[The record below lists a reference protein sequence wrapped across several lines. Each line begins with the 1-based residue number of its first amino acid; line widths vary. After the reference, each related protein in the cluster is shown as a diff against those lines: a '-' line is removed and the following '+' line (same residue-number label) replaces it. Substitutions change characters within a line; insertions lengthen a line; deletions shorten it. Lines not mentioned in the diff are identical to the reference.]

1 MSLATD
7 AASWRLFLGSSS
19 RTEAGSDLRRIA
31 QRLDDAHDVLDY
43 VIRLVNGCPDAEIEE
58 DLRFS
63 RKSVADVIHR
73 LQMLV
78 LELRL
83 GDPTEVA

>member
-7 AASWRLFLGSSS
+7 AASWRLFLGVPSKGD
-19 RTEAGSDLRRIA
+19 AGLELRRMVE
-31 QRLDDAHDVLDY
+31 RLDDAHDVLDY
-43 VIRLVNGCPDAEIEE
+43 VIRLVSGCPDSEVEE

-63 RKSVADVIHR
+63 RKAVADVTHR

>member
-1 MSLATD
+1 MSLASQ
-7 AASWRLFLGSSS
+7 AAEWRLFLGSPS
-19 RTEAGSDLRRIA
+19 RIDAGSELRRLVE
-31 QRLDDAHDVLDY
+31 RLDDAHDGLDY
-43 VIRLVNGCPDAEIEE
+43 VVRLVSGCPDAEVED

-63 RKSVADVIHR
+63 RKAVTEVIHR

>member
-1 MSLATD
+1 MTLATD
-7 AASWRLFLGSSS
+7 AASWRLFLGASS
-19 RTEAGSDLRRIA
+19 RNEAGSDLRRMVE
-31 QRLDDAHDVLDY
+31 RLDDAHDVLDY
-43 VIRLVNGCPDAEIEE
+43 VIRLVSGCPDAEVEE

-63 RKSVADVIHR
+63 RRAVAEVIHR

>member
-7 AASWRLFLGSSS
+7 AASWRLFLGAPSKSD
-19 RTEAGSDLRRIA
+19 AGSELRRMVE
-31 QRLDDAHDVLDY
+31 RLDDAHDVLDY
-43 VIRLVNGCPDAEIEE
+43 VIRLVSGCPDAEVEE

-63 RKSVADVIHR
+63 RKAVAEAMRR
-73 LQMLV
+73 LQQLV
-78 LELRL
+78 FELRL

>member
-1 MSLATD
+1 MSLGSQ
-7 AASWRLFLGSSS
+7 AAEWRLFLGSPS
-19 RTEAGSDLRRIA
+19 RTEAGSELRHMIG
-31 QRLDDAHDVLDY
+31 RLDDAHDDLDY
-43 VIRLVNGCPDAEIEE
+43 VIRLVSGCPDTEIEE

-63 RKSVADVIHR
+63 RTTVAEVIHR

-83 GDPTEVA
+83 GDPSEVA

>member
-7 AASWRLFLGSSS
+7 AASWRLFLGAPS
-19 RTEAGSDLRRIA
+19 RNDAAGELRRMVE
-31 QRLDDAHDVLDY
+31 RLDDAHDVLDY
-43 VIRLVNGCPDAEIEE
+43 VIRLTSGCPDSEVEE

-63 RKSVADVIHR
+63 RKAVSEAIHR
-73 LQMLV
+73 LNQLV
-78 LELRL
+78 LELHL